1 MRLILFTSGS
11 RALKSRPAIAV
22 YTLAVVAAFVGS
34 YAYASIPGPT
44 GVINACYAT
53 KSPHTLRV
61 IDSTQKCPSG
71 TTALNWNAAGPAGP
85 GGVNGI
91 QEFQASS
98 TWVAPSNITH
108 VLVEAWGAG
117 GGGGGS
123 SLECLNGSFT
133 GGGGGGGG
141 GYIRSVMPVTA
152 GQTYTLTVGVGGA
165 GGPQETGGS
174 PGGTSTISLAG
185 TVLMMAGGGG
195 AGAGSNLTTA
205 GPGGAGGTT
214 TPGLERVG
222 FPGGS
227 SSVCGGQPGSP
238 GVSNP
243 GTINWA
249 ADGGLGGSFDYVNT
263 TGGAGNAGLPGDI
276 VLTW

>member
-1 MRLILFTSGS
+1 MRSIHTTLGS
-11 RALKSRPAIAV
+11 RALASRPAVAL
-22 YTLAVVAAFVGS
+22 YTLAIVAAFFGGI
-34 YAYASIPGPT
+34 AYASIPGPT

-53 KSPHTLRV
+53 KSPHTMRV
-61 IDSTQKCPSG
+61 IDSTQKCPVG
-71 TTALNWNAAGPAGP
+71 TTALNWNVAGPPGP
-85 GGVNGI
+85 GGINGI
-91 QEFQASS
+91 EEFQAST
-98 TWVAPSNITH
+98 TWVAPTNVTH

-123 SLECLNGSFT
+123 SLECGNSSYT

-141 GYIRSVMPVTA
+141 GYVRSVIPVTA
-152 GQTYTLTVGVGGA
+152 GQTYTLTVGAGGA

-174 PGGTSTISLAG
+174 PGGTTSISLAG
-185 TVLMMAGGGG
+185 TTLLMAGGGG
-195 AGAGSNLTTA
+195 AGAGSNLVTA

-222 FPGGS
+222 FPGGI

-238 GVSNP
+238 GASNP

-249 ADGGLGGSFDYVNT
+249 AYGGVGGSFDYVSE
-263 TGGAGNAGLPGDI
+263 TGGAGGAGFAGDI